1 MKKHSR
7 SRRDFLK
14 MMPVPG
20 LALALAPEHVS
31 FQRRDPPPEG
41 KRVGIIGLDTSHSTE
56 FTKLLNDAN
65 AGDTYHGYQV
75 VCAYPQGSP
84 GIWRNATNIPKFTE
98 LIKPYGVKIVD
109 SIDELIRQVDAVLLE
124 TNDGAIHLEQAL
136 PVFKAKKPIFIDK
149 PMGVSLADVMLQF
162 ETAEKYNVPMFTS
175 SSLRFID
182 SVQQAANGEA
192 GKVLGADTFSP
203 ATIEKTHPI
212 LFWYGIH
219 GVEALFTVMGP
230 GCESVSCTHTEN
242 ADIAV
247 GRWADGRLGSF
258 RGTRNGKYGIGG
270 TVYGDKKNFIINV
283 SGGYQNGVMVTA
295 DGGYKNLVMRIAE
308 FFKTGVAPVRKED
321 SIEIYAFMQAAEES
335 MRQGSAY
342 VSLAEMIKKAQAAN
356 KGYS

>member
-1 MKKHSR
+1 MKKQSR

-20 LALALAPEHVS
+20 LTLALSPGLVPFERRSAP
-31 FQRRDPPPEG
+31 PKG

-84 GIWRNATNIPKFTE
+84 GIWRNATNIPKYTE

-109 SIDELIRQVDAVLLE
+109 SIEELVKQVDAVLLE

-136 PVFKAKKPIFIDK
+136 PVFKAKKPIFNDK

-162 ETAEKYNVPMFTS
+162 EVAEKHHTPMFSS
-175 SSLRFID
+175 SSLRFVD
-182 SVQQAANGEA
+182 GVQSVANGEA

-203 ATIEKTHPI
+203 AYIEKTHPI

-219 GVEALFTVMGP
+219 GVETLLTVMGS
-230 GCESVSCTHTEN
+230 GVEAVSCTHTEN

-247 GRWADGRLGSF
+247 GRWADGRLGTM
-258 RGTRNGKYGIGG
+258 RGTRDGKYGIGG
-270 TVYGDKKNFIINV
+270 TVYGDKNNV
-283 SGGYQNGVMVTA
+283 VLDVS
-295 DGGYKNLVMRIAE
+295 GGYKNLVVRIAE
-308 FFKTGVAPVRKED
+308 FFKTGTPPVRKEQT
-321 SIEIYAFMQAAEES
+321 IEVYAFMQAAEES
-335 MRQGSAY
+335 IRQGGAY
-342 VSLAEMIKKAQAAN
+342 ISIAETMKKAKEAN
-356 KGYS
+356 KGK